1 VFIYLYSSF
10 KTVVIICS
18 RIAWSKYVY
27 YSVQSAKC
35 MSAAQR
41 VLAAEPSEN
50 NVELSENCDLLRSEL
65 ENVLELCASGRKYFE
80 VSSFNTKTSIV

>member
-1 VFIYLYSSF
+1 
-10 KTVVIICS
+10 
-18 RIAWSKYVY
+18 
-27 YSVQSAKC
+27 